1 MTKGVIATPHRLASE
16 AGAQILRDGGNAI
29 DAAIGAD
36 AVLCV
41 VYPHMTS
48 VAGDLMAI
56 VWPAGAAAPV
66 GLIGAG
72 RSGQLATIGAGRKR
86 GPGAMPERGVLTV
99 TGARTGEARGGP
111 IERFGTL
118 RW

>member
-29 DAAIGAD
+29 DAAIAAD

-48 VAGDLMAI
+48 VGGDLMAI
-56 VWPAGAAAPV
+56 IWPAGETAPV
-66 GLIGAG
+66 GLIRAG
-72 RSGQLATIGAGRKR
+72 RSGELGTIEAVRAQDHETIPVR
-86 GPGAMPERGVLTV
+86 GILYV
-99 TGARTGEARGGP
+99 T
-111 IERFGTL
+111 
-118 RW
+118 

>member
-1 MTKGVIATPHRLASE
+1 MTRGVIATPHRLASE
-16 AGAQILRDGGNAI
+16 AGAQVMRDGGNAI
-29 DAAIGAD
+29 DAAIAAD

-66 GLIGAG
+66 GLIGGG
-72 RSGQLATIGAGRKR
+72 RARQLATLD
-86 GPGAMPERGVLTV
+86 PGPERGHQGKAEGRGA
-99 TGARTGEARGGP
+99 TGPGPREAGG
-111 IERFGTL
+111 
-118 RW
+118 

>member
-1 MTKGVIATPHRLASE
+1 MTKGVIATPHRLAGE
-16 AGAQILRDGGNAI
+16 AGAQVLRDGGNAI
-29 DAAIGAD
+29 DAAVAAD
-36 AVLCV
+36 AALCV

-72 RSGQLATIGAGRKR
+72 RSGQLATLDAVRQR
-86 GPGAMPERGVLTV
+86 GHEVMPERRGSTGTV
-99 TGARTGEARGGP
+99 AGHVEACGR
-111 IERFGTL
+111 L
-118 RW
+118 